1 MKFVIVLLA
10 NMFLLVSCGQTQT
23 GNVKIPVAVS
33 TKPAPQEAVATFAE
47 GCFWHSEIVFQS
59 LVGVRDAVS
68 GYAGGTT
75 KNPSYESVSTGRTGH
90 AESVQVYYDPA
101 KISFAT
107 LVNAFFASQDPTQ
120 VNRQGNDL
128 GTEYR
133 SIAFYRNAS
142 EKAIIEEAIRQLTAS
157 RKYTQPIATEV
168 KPFTAFYPAEEY
180 HQEYI
185 SHHPDNPYVQN
196 VSIPDFRHFK
206 STFKGNYKP

>member
-1 MKFVIVLLA
+1 ML
-10 NMFLLVSCGQTQT
+10 LLVSCGQTQP
-23 GNVKIPVAVS
+23 GNLKIPVATS
-33 TKPAPQEAVATFAE
+33 TSPAAREAVATFAE

-59 LVGVRDAVS
+59 LAGVRDAVS

-90 AESVQVYYDPA
+90 AESVQVYYDPT

-120 VNRQGNDL
+120 VNRQGNDV

-133 SIAFYRNAS
+133 SIAFYRNES
-142 EKAIIEEAIRQLTAS
+142 ERSIIEQAISQLKAS
-157 RKYTQPIATEV
+157 GKYSKPIATEV
-168 KPFTAFYPAEEY
+168 KPFTAFYPAEAY